1 VDANTGSVRL
11 SGDNTITYFKLD
23 DGKYKAVWTIGD
35 KQYSKNFNSVKE
47 LKERMAKLANDLTLG
62 H

>member
-1 VDANTGSVRL
+1 L
-11 SGDNTITYFKLD
+11 DN
-23 DGKYKAVWTIGD
+23 GKYRAVWTIGE